1 MADKK
6 AKKID
11 PKDFI
16 IDQSYENPLEEMS
29 DLPITATKKIKKNV
43 YFRVKDGKDYDPLAL
58 ITLSDPRS
66 IEEQAFMVLPTIV
79 NQLTDLADQITT
91 SRCYLIIT
99 RAGEKKILHV
109 PAISD
114 VNKGN
119 TLLVNRAKI
128 LEEAKTKWLRMTW
141 DDDVRL
147 HRAVYPKF
155 EIPEPEWGELPP
167 LHEIIYQAFEGRVIE
182 SPDHELVEYLLGG
195 K

>member
-1 MADKK
+1 MAEKK
-6 AKKID
+6 TKKTD

-16 IDQSYENPLEEMS
+16 IDQSYVNPLEEMS
-29 DLPITATKKIKKNV
+29 DLPINAAKKIKKNV
-43 YFRVKDGKDYDPLAL
+43 YFRVKDGKEYEPLTL
-58 ITLSDPRS
+58 ITLPDPRS
-66 IEEQAFMVLPTIV
+66 LEEQAFIVLPTIV
-79 NQLTDLADQITT
+79 DQLADLADQITT
-91 SRCYLIIT
+91 SWCYLIIT
-99 RAGEKKILHV
+99 RAGERKILHV

-141 DDDVRL
+141 DDEVRL

-155 EIPEPEWGELPP
+155 DIPLPDWGELPP
-167 LHEIIYQAFEGRVIE
+167 LHEIIFQAFDGRVIE
-182 SPDHELVEYLLGG
+182 SPGHELVEYLLGG